1 MALTLEQRIART
13 TEKINGNEAAVPLA
27 GETPRP
33 DAAASRETPPGKP
46 KRRRKTIDQQI
57 AEAEQRLKKLKRQAQ
72 NEERKARTHR
82 LVTSAATI
90 EAVVRQSGMAGFEID
105 NETASEMARLWL
117 ASRKKRI
124 NGCYMEDAF
133 EHLS

>member
-1 MALTLEQRIART
+1 MDY
-13 TEKINGNEAAVPLA
+13 GNEAAVSLA

-57 AEAEQRLKKLKRQAQ
+57 AEAEQRLRKLKQQAR
-72 NEERKARTHR
+72 NEERKARTRR

-90 EAVVRQSGMAGFEID
+90 EAEAGRVELDETIARWLGRTLAEELAKPDSEI
-105 NETASEMARLWL
+105 TRHVSART
-117 ASRKKRI
+117 SHE
-124 NGCYMEDAF
+124 GGGVE
-133 EHLS
+133 

>member
-1 MALTLEQRIART
+1 MDY
-13 TEKINGNEAAVPLA
+13 GNEAAVPLA

-33 DAAASRETPPGKP
+33 NAAASREMPPEKP

-57 AEAEQRLKKLKRQAQ
+57 AEAEQRLRKLKRQAR

-90 EAVVRQSGMAGFEID
+90 EAEAGRVELDETIARWLGQTLAAELAKPDSEI
-105 NETASEMARLWL
+105 ARHVSAR
-117 ASRKKRI
+117 ASRD
-124 NGCYMEDAF
+124 GGGAE
-133 EHLS
+133 

>member
-1 MALTLEQRIART
+1 MDY
-13 TEKINGNEAAVPLA
+13 GNEAAVPLA

-33 DAAASRETPPGKP
+33 NAAASRETPPEKP

-57 AEAEQRLKKLKRQAQ
+57 AEAEQRLRKLKRQAR

-90 EAVVRQSGMAGFEID
+90 EAEAGRVELDETIARWLGQTLAAELAKPDSEI
-105 NETASEMARLWL
+105 ARHVSAR
-117 ASRKKRI
+117 ASRD
-124 NGCYMEDAF
+124 GGGAE
-133 EHLS
+133 

>member
-1 MALTLEQRIART
+1 MSYDDAQ
-13 TEKINGNEAAVPLA
+13 AVPLA

-33 DAAASRETPPGKP
+33 DAAASREASPGKP

-57 AEAEQRLKKLKRQAQ
+57 AEAEQRLRKLKQQAR

-90 EAVVRQSGMAGFEID
+90 EAEAGHVELDETIARWLGQTLAAEIAKPD
-105 NETASEMARLWL
+105 SEIARHVSAR
-117 ASRKKRI
+117 ASRE
-124 NGCYMEDAF
+124 GGGAE
-133 EHLS
+133 

>member
-1 MALTLEQRIART
+1 MDY
-13 TEKINGNEAAVPLA
+13 GNDAAVPLA

-57 AEAEQRLKKLKRQAQ
+57 AEAEQRLKKLKRQAR

-90 EAVVRQSGMAGFEID
+90 EAEAGRVELDETIARWLGRALAAELAKPDSEI
-105 NETASEMARLWL
+105 ARHVSAR
-117 ASRKKRI
+117 ASRE
-124 NGCYMEDAF
+124 GGGAE
-133 EHLS
+133 